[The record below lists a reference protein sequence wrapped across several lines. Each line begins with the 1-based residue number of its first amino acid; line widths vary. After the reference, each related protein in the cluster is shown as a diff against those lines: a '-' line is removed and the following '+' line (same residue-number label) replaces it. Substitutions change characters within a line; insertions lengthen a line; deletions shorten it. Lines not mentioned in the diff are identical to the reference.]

1 MSPLERLESVIAGAA
16 PLLDPIEVTYFPED
30 VTWAIQFDEQT
41 RVFLDFDDKAMALV
55 ISASVGTPP
64 HEDRLR
70 MYELMLQFNNQWH
83 LTGGLRLALEGPAG
97 SGSMIF
103 SVPVEGLEN
112 SQLATILANFR
123 EIVLG
128 WREIIAAP
136 PPESGKPDE
145 AADMA
150 ALFNMVRA

>member
-1 MSPLERLESVIAGAA
+1 
-16 PLLDPIEVTYFPED
+16 
-30 VTWAIQFDEQT
+30 
-41 RVFLDFDDKAMALV
+41 MALV

-123 EIVLG
+123 EVVLG